1 MNNKIL
7 IIFIAISL
15 YFIFK
20 SINDIKETRNE
31 LRKNISEVIAIN
43 SIIRDKLDIKDKEI
57 KDIQYKIQQYN
68 LNYEAFHGTACQSCH
83 LDPNNL
89 FPYKNKKPLT
99 LNEYIKVVRSGIDG
113 VMPAYENRPNKGPR
127 EITDSELRRQYNI
140 LKTLYEREK

>member
-7 IIFIAISL
+7 IIFIGISL
-15 YFIFK
+15 FFIFK

-43 SIIRDKLDIKDKEI
+43 SLIRDKLDIKDQEI
-57 KDIQYKIQQYN
+57 KDMQYKIQQYN

-83 LDPNNL
+83 LDSNNL
-89 FPYKNKKPLT
+89 LPIHSNKPLS
-99 LNEYIKVVRSGIDG
+99 LRQYVNIVRQGVGD

-127 EITDSELRRQYNI
+127 DITDSELRRQYNI
-140 LKTLYEREK
+140 LKTLYEKDR